1 MFANGAKTDY
11 YSNNPLY
18 ECLVCSRQV
27 SSNRYATHL
36 EKCMGAGN
44 KSTRKGSTRNAKTA
58 STAVTQRIL
67 NTNSRSASPSTSSPT
82 AAQKKQGSSSPA
94 PQMPAATSKEK
105 QSIKSE
111 KPSTPLSKQ
120 VDLPHTSVQGSQSSH
135 LSKGAADASYP
146 IKSSGSTPQADSA
159 SAAGHADDEELFDDA
174 DFASGFS
181 VSVRCTVFRWVYTN
195 YVGGSRSQKN
205 QGHTDPMSMREK
217 PKRWTRSWMTSNLI
231 WMKMTVVITLWTSI

>member
-82 AAQKKQGSSSPA
+82 AAPRKQGSSSPA
-94 PQMPAATSKEK
+94 PQMPAAASKEK

-120 VDLPHTSVQGSQSSH
+120 VDLPHTSVLGSQSSH

-181 VSVRCTVFRWVYTN
+181 VSVRCTVFRRVYTN
-195 YVGGSRSQKN
+195 YVGGEVGVRRIR
-205 QGHTDPMSMREK
+205 G
-217 PKRWTRSWMTSNLI
+217 TRI
-231 WMKMTVVITLWTSI
+231 RCR